1 MPFVLAVL
9 GVAAIIAIVV
19 YAAVLTYTAMIFI
32 GGAGLG
38 GILVALYI
46 YGEWQKQQVY
56 EERRR
61 ERDHQRMI
69 EIIQAARS
77 GRFDQV
83 LPLEDHK
90 HDVKQIRGQR

>member
-1 MPFVLAVL
+1 MPFVLVIL
-9 GVAAIIAIVV
+9 GIVAIVAIV
-19 YAAVLTYTAMIFI
+19 SYAAVLTYTALIFI

-38 GILVALYI
+38 GIIVVLYI
-46 YGEWQKQQVY
+46 YGEWQKHQVY

-61 ERDHQRMI
+61 EREHQRMI

-83 LPLEDHK
+83 LPLEDRK
-90 HDVKQIRGQR
+90 HDVKQIRGR